1 MKKLILLL
9 AIFLY
14 PLQGWSLSEEG
25 IKEFSQKAILDCDS
39 YGSES
44 CGARFMAMGACTYFI
59 SINKGKS
66 NSEAMKIGDAMF
78 VYMMH
83 SHQIKPKILFNKDLQ
98 IKENIKN
105 EFITRTNFCKSE
117 IEKAVPLIF
126 KETKGNDINE
136 QPELKQRLVKA
147 FPFWYLE
154 ALEKIIKEG
163 NKLN

>member
-14 PLQGWSLSEEG
+14 PFQALSLTKEG
-25 IKEFSQKAILDCDS
+25 IKTFSEKAILDCDS
-39 YGSES
+39 YGSDS
-44 CGARFMAMGACTYFI
+44 CSARFMAMGACTYFI

-83 SHQIKPKILFNKDLQ
+83 SHQIKPKTIFNTNLK

-105 EFITRTNFCKSE
+105 EFLERTFFCKSS
-117 IEKAVPLIF
+117 IEKAVPIIFQETQGKNINDEPGLKKRLI
-126 KETKGNDINE
+126 T
-136 QPELKQRLVKA
+136 A

-154 ALEKIIKEG
+154 SLEKIMKEG
-163 NKLN
+163 NNID

>member
-1 MKKLILLL
+1 
-9 AIFLY
+9 
-14 PLQGWSLSEEG
+14 
-25 IKEFSQKAILDCDS
+25 
-39 YGSES
+39 
-44 CGARFMAMGACTYFI
+44 MAMGACTYFI

-83 SHQIKPKILFNKDLQ
+83 SHQIKPKILFNTDLQ

-105 EFITRTNFCKSE
+105 EFINRTNFCKSE

-126 KETKGNDINE
+126 KETQGNDINE